1 MEEKIEKGQQIG
13 QLPKRD
19 VLTGNEQFPFQE
31 DRENGSITPNALK
44 SFISSGKGGYM
55 SYITEYNVSIH
66 HPSSGIDSG
75 NKYTLEGAIV
85 QVPEDIRTVGLKV
98 SFLNNSGL
106 VETWEFAGGVFE
118 NIENWK
124 SNEDKLTDIRD
135 EAISKIKEVESDAIS
150 NFSSQRVTPDM
161 LSEST
166 KQFINA
172 SGGGTINNLADDEDL
187 VSVDKGENLSVLKFA
202 DRAYNPGIY
211 VGMGY
216 KILRRNI
223 IDGKNILTQEMV
235 NQPHTIYM
243 IQYDY
248 DLNGA
253 TIRIPEGC
261 VFDFQGGSLSNG
273 FIAGNN
279 TAIISVDRKIFSNIK
294 FLNSLFSNAFKVEWF
309 GAIVSDNIDSSFAF
323 NEALANVSNVEANG
337 EIYYLE
343 YPIVINSDYKTLK
356 CKGRLLCKYGINGIE
371 SNAKYLN
378 IQINQLISDYSPDNL
393 YGDTLGSGIKIN
405 NNFNS
410 VISIDFI
417 TNFKYGIHLCPRIIE
432 GGERVSGI
440 QYVKF
445 NFSQITAYTCI
456 LMDVDV
462 VTDTPGSLWIT
473 ESQFNG
479 GRLKGYNGISFIG
492 YEESVSEINGHVFN
506 SIGFE
511 KIYNPIALKKCVNS
525 KFLNLRMSEDI
536 YGEYYLNLENCS
548 RLYFDIKSNS
558 IGDKVRIINSP
569 FITVNDDSIVLPLTG
584 VRNSSF
590 RYATLDDD
598 CKYIINKINSHTI
611 FSDDIV
617 VDNNTYIT
625 PSDLVTKIDDV
636 NYSSIHKKIHILN
649 GETTINIG
657 HVRGLDRVPYCLFI
671 YNPNNFNYSILSDG
685 RVIYRS
691 SKSMDYIYLYIDKT
705 GYKACSS
712 VIGNKI
718 RLTQL
723 KYYKLIDSSKLNSY
737 NKFNLSVNRIAFSK
751 NIFNTYDYSILYS
764 TSGEESFINISS
776 PKVADYISFHKD
788 ESNNL
793 YIKSVYNSVI
803 SSDFFDIKEVDIDE
817 GKLSAVPVSNLLKG
831 VDRPGNVETGYLYFD
846 DNLGKP
852 IWWNGSSWVD
862 ANGATV

>member
-85 QVPEDIRTVGLKV
+85 QVPEDIRTAGLKV

-202 DRAYNPGIY
+202 DRAYNLETHI
-211 VGMGY
+211 GMGY

-223 IDGKNILTQEMV
+223 IDGKNILTQDMV

-371 SNAKYLN
+371 SNARYLN

-479 GRLKGYNGISFIG
+479 GRLKGFNGISFIG

-862 ANGATV
+862 ASGTTV